1 MTEETVNIGF
11 ELLNIKK
18 KNKNEQYY
26 NKESIEQML
35 KTAQRFM
42 NYSDWKDTYHLLFEE
57 GEGETV

>member
-1 MTEETVNIGF
+1 MEENVNIRF
-11 ELLNIKK
+11 ELIKIK
-18 KNKNEQYY
+18 EKNRKNKYY
-26 NKESIEQML
+26 NKESIEQMI